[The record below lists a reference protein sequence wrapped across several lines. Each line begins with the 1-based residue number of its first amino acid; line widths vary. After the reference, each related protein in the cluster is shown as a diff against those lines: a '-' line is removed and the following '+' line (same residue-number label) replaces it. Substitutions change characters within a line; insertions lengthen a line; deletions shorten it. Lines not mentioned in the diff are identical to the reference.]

1 MRAPGHARPDRLAR
15 GLALKERAQTDPA
28 VTAGRGLRVRAVPAA
43 LGAGWRGIRRG
54 LSGLAGVAERCL
66 LAPLLGR
73 SERRRALTELAAM
86 DDRLLAD
93 IGLRRGD
100 IELAVDGRL
109 ADPRIADALPAA
121 VRESGWLGFEGA
133 SEAAIAGAEARL
145 GTVLPPSY
153 REFLATTNGWRN
165 VGAFIERAWPA
176 EQVDWFRVR
185 NQGWID
191 AYAGPMAG
199 AGLPESAEGSGVYG
213 DEQDPVDFPT
223 DHLQS
228 ALEISEAGDS
238 AILLLNPRV
247 VTPDGEWEAWFFA
260 NWLPGAER
268 YRSFRELM
276 EAERRRFADLRR
288 DDDRPRPKPRP
299 PGLLSILWREMRA
312 SWRASWS
319 DREGGPRR

>member
-1 MRAPGHARPDRLAR
+1 MPGFEWRPFLEAFSR
-15 GLALKERAQTDPA
+15 E
-28 VTAGRGLRVRAVPAA
+28 
-43 LGAGWRGIRRG
+43 
-54 LSGLAGVAERCL
+54 
-66 LAPLLGR
+66 
-73 SERRRALTELAAM
+73 M
-86 DDRLLAD
+86 
-93 IGLRRGD
+93 
-100 IELAVDGRL
+100 L

-133 SEAAIAGAEARL
+133 SEAAIAGAEARM

-228 ALEISEAGDS
+228 ALEISEAGVADTLGNV
-238 AILLLNPRV
+238 AVRPRQ
-247 VTPDGEWEAWFFA
+247 
-260 NWLPGAER
+260 L
-268 YRSFRELM
+268 
-276 EAERRRFADLRR
+276 
-288 DDDRPRPKPRP
+288 RPRPHARRFGERSRP
-299 PGLLSILWREMRA
+299 PGEGALFVSDRPPNPGSKAISLDPLLRHLGRGAHRA
-312 SWRASWS
+312 SRASPCRA
-319 DREGGPRR
+319 RESR